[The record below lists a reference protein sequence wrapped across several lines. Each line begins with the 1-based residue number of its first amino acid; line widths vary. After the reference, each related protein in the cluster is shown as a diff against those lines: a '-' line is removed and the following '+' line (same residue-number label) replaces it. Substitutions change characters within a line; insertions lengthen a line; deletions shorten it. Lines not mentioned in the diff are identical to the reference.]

1 LGRKVR
7 MPVRLVKR
15 IGVILTYASKGP
27 DENGKRKKEAKKSE
41 FKKAFERL
49 MSRFRPES
57 DEESKVTEGGRKDA
71 KEK

>member
-1 LGRKVR
+1 

-49 MSRFRPES
+49 MSRLRPES
-57 DEESKVTEGGRKDA
+57 DEEEKVTEGGRKDA